1 MEFAADLRERV
12 GAMVDLRRGC
22 GGVWRRGARGMG
34 EGVFYMVSV
43 FLNGPAGIYGL
54 AGPISVRPVG
64 LYRLLECCVPSTP
77 GRARKGANTIYLP
90 EVFFPSD
97 HPLFDIRATICIY

>member
-1 MEFAADLRERV
+1 VAA
-12 GAMVDLRRGC
+12 RGEGDGG
-22 GGVWRRGARGMG
+22 GGVL
-34 EGVFYMVSV
+34 MVSV

-64 LYRLLECCVPSTP
+64 LYRLSSVVCLSLLE
-77 GRARKGANTIYLP
+77 GP
-90 EVFFPSD
+90 EKAPILYIFPKFFPSD

>member
-1 MEFAADLRERV
+1 
-12 GAMVDLRRGC
+12 
-22 GGVWRRGARGMG
+22 MG

-43 FLNGPAGIYGL
+43 FLNGPAGVYGL

-64 LYRLLECCVPSTP
+64 LYRILSVVCLALGE
-77 GRARKGANTIYLP
+77 GP
-90 EVFFPSD
+90 EKAPILYIFQKFFPSD